1 MAIKLQFKKNLDN
14 GNVTCESAKDAITKA
29 ELIWALKSVSLHFS
43 KSASDN
49 IKLVLS
55 AMFPGKI
62 PANFTKLSYLISDG
76 TGPYFNSLM
85 VKDITKSQTP
95 FSIHFDE
102 TTNNQGHKQ
111 LDIKIRYWSNNQN
124 INFYH

>member
-1 MAIKLQFKKNLDN
+1 M
-14 GNVTCESAKDAITKA
+14 TCESAKDAITKA

-76 TGPYFNSLM
+76 AGPYFNSLM